1 MKSKKFTISDLFPEL
16 NCMLKIIK
24 WCKKG
29 GENISRGDILLEI
42 IVKIKAVKNQMIS
55 PQTVIAQII
64 IT

>member
-55 PQTVIAQII
+55 P
-64 IT
+64 